1 MKNTKLF
8 ILAICTILVLVLL
21 SFILYIFILTPK
33 ADKIKSNDLPNSYFI
48 SQFTY
53 IDYQEHNDCSAY
65 ATAYVLRYL
74 GENIKGTELYSQMK
88 RNFSIMTAHS
98 IVKAVKNRGYSAKAY
113 HGSIDSLKQ
122 RLTQGTPIICFIRNQ
137 NDTHYVVVVGYD
149 NDYIYMVDS
158 IKNNA
163 NVEVTNLFNRKE
175 SIADF
180 EMLWNT
186 NLYFVNNI
194 FIIINNC

>member
-48 SQFTY
+48 SQSTY

-74 GENIKGTELYSQMK
+74 GEDIKGTELYSQMK

-98 IVKAVKNRGYSAKAY
+98 IVKAV
-113 HGSIDSLKQ
+113 